1 MDLRVS
7 RSTRGLL
14 GCALG
19 LAVLCSL
26 WGVAAPASVA
36 GAQLNLSY
44 TSDSTWR
51 ADPAAGRVHVLAVMA
66 LTSHTVD
73 DPSRRYY
80 YDRIQLTLPSSSAGI
95 VADDSGLQLPVS
107 VEAASSLG
115 VVVLVGLGQRLYSGQ
130 SMSFDLKFDLVDKGG
145 STDRD
150 LRIGRNL
157 MSFPVKAFG
166 SPDTTGSTVT
176 VVFPSDFAVQ
186 EEYGGLTR
194 AVYGSGEVVFS
205 SGVLDDATA
214 LDAWFTAV
222 QPVPPG
228 SYRVR
233 SITIG
238 PLRVALRYW
247 ADDVGWADQVER
259 VLREGYPILRDLIG
273 LGDPIGTT
281 LTVEEAASEEIGGFS
296 ASYDIS
302 NGQVLVSYFAD
313 PLVILHEAAHMW
325 FNGDLLS
332 DRWANEGFASYYA
345 QQAVDR
351 LGFPD
356 HSPVLTDRMRQAAVP
371 LNDWV
376 DAGQASSATDS
387 YLYGASL
394 RVAQMIAGEVGQED
408 LRSVWSA
415 ARSDRAAY
423 QPLHL
428 PATEIL
434 EGGPADWR
442 RILDLLEQTSDLSLD
457 GIWRQWVVDPG
468 QESLLDQRSM
478 AVASYAS
485 AQDAAGDWDLPPE
498 IRRSMDVWQ
507 FQQAGIFISQAR
519 GVVAQRDQ
527 IVAQAATEQTTP
539 PPNLRTA
546 FEHSGLADATA
557 EAADELAVLREMAAA
572 RVARTDSIDAA
583 RGLGLLGSDPQ
594 ADLAAARV
602 AFAGGDVTRAM
613 ALASRARIAWQ
624 SAGNAGQ
631 ARIFGGLCVLLGILL
646 LSVLYWWTRGGS
658 KRAAASAVET
668 VVADEVKPAPG
679 MMGTFE
685 AAVGIRVGKALAWAR
700 AVRGRLRADGDL
712 PANVED
718 EPSPGVWKSL
728 EPSVKNGSDSV
739 LGRASNI
746 EEAKPAESAYDLLQ
760 RGSALL
766 DDHHNAQ
773 AAVVL
778 ERAARLEPNK
788 GSILEAL
795 GRAYFNSSQPARA
808 AETFQALLEVDP
820 SAHYG
825 HFALGLSFARLGRPL
840 EAKTHLRLAAAMNP
854 TSETYRRALE
864 KAEAEKD

>member
-7 RSTRGLL
+7 RSHSRLL

-19 LAVLCSL
+19 LAILSSL

-36 GAQLNLSY
+36 GAQSNLSY

-51 ADPAAGRVHVLAVMA
+51 ADPTAGRVHVLAAIA

-73 DPSRRYY
+73 DPNLRYY
-80 YDRIQLTLPSSSAGI
+80 YDRIQLTLPPSSAVV
-95 VADDSGLQLPVS
+95 VADDNDVQLPVS
-107 VEAASSLG
+107 VQAASSLG

-166 SPDTTGSTVT
+166 SPDTPGSTVT

-238 PLRVALRYW
+238 PLHVALRYW

-259 VLREGYPILRDLIG
+259 VLREGYPILHDLIG

-296 ASYDIS
+296 ASYDTS

-394 RVAQMIAGEVGQED
+394 RVAQLIAGEVGQED

-442 RILDLLEQTSDLSLD
+442 RILDLLERTSGLSLD
-457 GIWRQWVVDPG
+457 GIWRQWVVDPDR
-468 QESLLDQRSM
+468 ESLLDQRSM
-478 AVASYAS
+478 AVAAYTS

-498 IRRSMDVWQ
+498 IRRSMDIWQ

-527 IVAQAATEQTTP
+527 IVAQSATEQTTP
-539 PPNLRTA
+539 PANLKSA
-546 FEHSGLADATA
+546 FGHSLSDATA
-557 EAADELAVLREMAAA
+557 EAAAELAVLQEMTAA
-572 RVARTDSIDAA
+572 RVARTDNVDAA
-583 RGLGLLGSDPQ
+583 RGLGLLGSDPA
-594 ADLAAARV
+594 ADLTAARE
-602 AFAGGDVTRAM
+602 AFASGDITRAR

-631 ARIFGGLCVLLGILL
+631 ARIFGGVCLLVGILL
-646 LSVLYWWTRGGS
+646 LLFLCRWTRGGH
-658 KRAAASAVET
+658 KKATGAAVET
-668 VVADEVKPAPG
+668 DTDVG
-679 MMGTFE
+679 
-685 AAVGIRVGKALAWAR
+685 AVGRSSALAEVRTALELNVGR
-700 AVRGRLRADGDL
+700 AVAGLRAARGRFAAHGYL
-712 PANVED
+712 PANVEEAPHSD
-718 EPSPGVWKSL
+718 GQKSH
-728 EPSVKNGSDSV
+728 EPSVKNGPDSV
-739 LGRASNI
+739 MARSSEPEDGASR
-746 EEAKPAESAYDLLQ
+746 ETAYDLLR

-766 DDHHNAQ
+766 EDHHNAQ

-825 HFALGLSFARLGRPL
+825 HFALGLSFARLGRPI
-840 EAKTHLRLAAAMNP
+840 EATAHLRLAAAMNP

-864 KAEAEKD
+864 RAEAAKD